1 MSILIV
7 CQATTHLQRTRDTA
21 RVECLIQESL
31 VPWAAARQ
39 PSSHLETYMRA

>member
-7 CQATTHLQRTRDTA
+7 CQATTRLQRTRGTA

-31 VPWAAARQ
+31 VPRPAARQ
-39 PSSHLETYMRA
+39 QFSPWNLSMRA

>member
-7 CQATTHLQRTRDTA
+7 CQATTQLLRTKDTA

-31 VPWAAARQ
+31 VPRPAARQ
-39 PSSHLETYMRA
+39 PSSHLGTSL